1 MPVNRFEGTCCR
13 CGEIVEAGQGSVIG
27 GKSADGEWTV
37 THNECSPVV
46 DHRYWQG
53 SILRR
58 VRTLVE
64 ELERLA
70 PEDLVHIRSMPE
82 ADLLR
87 EWLNPARLDLPGK
100 LEYDL

>member
-1 MPVNRFEGTCCR
+1 VPANRFEAPCCR

-46 DHRYWQG
+46 DPRYWQG

-58 VRTLVE
+58 VRTLIE

-70 PEDLVHIRSMPE
+70 PDDLAYIRTMPE
-82 ADLLR
+82 AVLLR
-87 EWLNPARLDLPGK
+87 GRLASVDRPK